1 MAHFS
6 YRELLCA
13 VAERVQANGYS
24 PSELAEKVKTS
35 ITRSKTL
42 VHLQAA
48 NGELRYATKQ
58 MWQLETRLL
67 NATEKLQSRNGA
79 QVSTDTMEKAIAG
92 KPLMDQEQVE
102 AMKKLISQSSSIRLM
117 QGVAGAGK
125 SFTLDAVR
133 DAFELSGYRV
143 VGAALSGIAKEN
155 LAQGAKIEART
166 IASYLYQFDA
176 ESKLSSSLPG
186 ERKTPHAKLDK
197 NTVLIV
203 DEAGM
208 LDSKTMA
215 RVLSA
220 VVKAKATI
228 ILVGDDKQLQPIGA
242 GGPFHFLKG
251 KIEGS
256 NLTKNRRQTQEADRQ
271 ALTEIRS
278 GNAAKAMADY
288 VERKLVSVLPT
299 RIEAAMRV
307 VREMITSGGAEKPK
321 EHVVFTETRKEA
333 SYINKKI
340 QQARLEQGFLDPAS
354 TIQNL
359 AATYYRGDRVLF
371 AKADKLR
378 GIENGYKA
386 TVISTDAT
394 NRTMR
399 VELDTPKKGL
409 PSIVQ
414 VSFDQLSAS
423 DIQLGYASTTHKG
436 QGSTALNSY
445 VLLGGGMTNLNMAYT
460 QLSRAKH
467 KTKLFLDAES
477 AGPDLKDIARRIS
490 KEQTKTL
497 AHSLKRIQ
505 EPQLEQ

>member
-1 MAHFS
+1 
-6 YRELLCA
+6 
-13 VAERVQANGYS
+13 
-24 PSELAEKVKTS
+24 
-35 ITRSKTL
+35 
-42 VHLQAA
+42 
-48 NGELRYATKQ
+48 
-58 MWQLETRLL
+58 
-67 NATEKLQSRNGA
+67 
-79 QVSTDTMEKAIAG
+79 
-92 KPLMDQEQVE
+92 
-102 AMKKLISQSSSIRLM
+102 
-117 QGVAGAGK
+117 
-125 SFTLDAVR
+125 
-133 DAFELSGYRV
+133 
-143 VGAALSGIAKEN
+143 
-155 LAQGAKIEART
+155 
-166 IASYLYQFDA
+166 
-176 ESKLSSSLPG
+176 
-186 ERKTPHAKLDK
+186 
-197 NTVLIV
+197 
-203 DEAGM
+203 M

-340 QQARLEQGFLDPAS
+340 QQARLEQGFLDPGNA
-354 TIQNL
+354 IQNL

-371 AKADKLR
+371 AKADKVL

-467 KTKLFLDAES
+467 KTKLFLDSES
-477 AGPDLKDIARRIS
+477 AGPGLKDIAKRIS

-505 EPQLEQ
+505 EPQLEL